1 MPDRV
6 VRPAPPAGRVPAK
19 WRPPLGLVV
28 AAVIGFAILLPLAA
42 ALALRVHESDF
53 ARNAGAGQAA
63 VAAIVF
69 GAALAAIAGVVVHR
83 AVTRPVRTLIGRTRA
98 IAAGDRNALVPLDRH
113 GTAEFAEL
121 SQGLLDMAGS
131 LARRADFIRSFAA
144 HVSHELKSPLT
155 SMRAAAEI
163 MRDDLEEGQRSLT
176 ADEQARLLETIVAE
190 AGRLELLLQKLRELA
205 RAEAVPVQG
214 QSRLAEILPDLRA
227 SHPLVAIDS
236 TGVPDA
242 SLPLPA
248 EALAIVLG
256 QLVDNASR
264 HGARQVTIEAAAPGP
279 GRVEL
284 RVRDDGEGIAPADR
298 DRVFDAFFTTRR
310 AEGGTGMGLAIAR
323 SVIDA
328 HAGTITVGDCE
339 DGALFVISLPA
350 PQPASSKIW
359 PPS

>member
-1 MPDRV
+1 MPDRD
-6 VRPAPPAGRVPAK
+6 VRPAPHPDRVPVK

-42 ALALRVHESDF
+42 ALILRVHESDF

-63 VAAIVF
+63 AAAVVF
-69 GAALAAIAGVVVHR
+69 GAALAAIAGIAVHR

-98 IAAGDRNALVPLDRH
+98 IAAGDRKALVPLDRH

-163 MRDDLEEGQRSLT
+163 MRDDLEEGHRSLT
-176 ADEQARLLETIVAE
+176 AQEQAKLLATIVGE
-190 AGRLELLLQKLRELA
+190 AGRLELLLQRLRDLA

-214 QSRLAEILPDLRA
+214 QSRLAEVLPGLRS
-227 SHPLVAIDS
+227 SHPSLAIDAA
-236 TGVPDA
+236 GVPDA
-242 SLPLPA
+242 PLPLPA

-256 QLVDNASR
+256 QFLDNAAR
-264 HGARQVTIEAAAPGP
+264 HGATHVTIDASAGQS
-279 GRVEL
+279 RVEL
-284 RVRDDGEGIAPADR
+284 RVRDDGDGIAAADR
-298 DRVFDAFFTTRR
+298 DRIFDPFFTTRR
-310 AEGGTGMGLAIAR
+310 AEGGTGMGLAIVR

-328 HAGTITVGDCE
+328 HAGTVTLGDCE
-339 DGALFVISLPA
+339 GGTVFLISLPA
-350 PQPASSKIW
+350 AQPASSKIW